1 MPSVIKGQD
10 LLLDTD
16 VLSLTSPRSR
26 LTGAAVDAWRG
37 FVRENVELLHFSV
50 VTLMEVRFGIERLR
64 RKDAT
69 RQAADLTKWLLV
81 AETVHAGRLVPV
93 SASIARRAGQML
105 ARAESAG
112 VKPSAED
119 AMIAASAAELD
130 MHLVSRNRK
139 HMNALGI
146 DCIDPLESLPA

>member
-1 MPSVIKGQD
+1 V

-26 LTGAAVDAWRG
+26 LTGVAVDAWRV

-64 RKDAT
+64 QKDAT
-69 RQAADLTKWLLV
+69 RQAADLTRWLLI
-81 AETVHAGRLVPV
+81 AETIHSGRLVPV
-93 SASIARRAGQML
+93 SRAIAHRAGQML

-119 AMIAASAAELD
+119 ALIAASAAELG
-130 MHLVSRNRK
+130 MRLVSRNRR
-139 HMNALGI
+139 HMEALGI
-146 DCIDPLESLPA
+146 ECIDPLESLPR